1 MEASAPPPPPAPPED
16 VASSLDAVASAVG
29 AMDPVALASSID
41 YVLAPVTSAM
51 RREADAMRP
60 PPPRGPGA
68 PPASSASSIA
78 PAPAPAVPARVRA
91 SRRRALESALRCVAA
106 ATTRAGTCGGS
117 RESALD
123 LLLSVVAVL
132 GLPRESDSARA
143 ESSAEDEHV
152 RLAGVAAL
160 RSIIRALDDARDVPG
175 LAGDER
181 LPGLGYC
188 VSVLFGLASHE
199 ARLGAKGNRDVRT
212 GALRALTE
220 LVETVARVE
229 PDAMAFFLPGIV
241 SGFVGAVAAGA
252 GLSRGGGGG
261 GGAWAPLAA
270 RTKAAPRSGAA
281 EDSGALE
288 ACAQGLGAIV
298 ARCLPDEHFDAA
310 APPGSE
316 PPGASDADANA
327 KLFER
332 LRGELACDR
341 ERRRRE
347 RNPNGGANDEGKGPD
362 EEVSEASASEDAP
375 PTPASPS
382 SLRVAR
388 DAAWLRATAPR
399 VESALAPA
407 LTSLAAHPK
416 PAVRAAAALAAAR
429 VLAACRATL
438 PGEEHRKALYGL
450 LLSASRDPW
459 ANVRAIARRA
469 LGFDEAGLLV
479 ETPDKK
485 SPGDPKET
493 PIPSVRLDLDVAA
506 SALEDALVALPRAVR
521 AGAAAAVD
529 ASRARARG
537 DGRDGRRA
545 NDRGVAHAA
554 AHAEGR
560 RRGRRGVL
568 RVRRERRGAPETRG
582 PEGNRRERERG
593 GGETTAFSRIR
604 TRLPRTTPPRPQR
617 LSRRLRTRRPP
628 PPPPP
633 PPQPRNQNR
642 TRNRN
647 FAFLGVRPGSR
658 TSPTPRCTRRWRSS
672 PVGLVRTPA
681 RSTPSSPTASPRF
694 ATPRRTRT

>member
-1 MEASAPPPPPAPPED
+1 MEACAPTPPPGPPED

-60 PPPRGPGA
+60 PPPRTRR
-68 PPASSASSIA
+68 PPPRALDRPR
-78 PAPAPAVPARVRA
+78 PAPRCPRGARA

-143 ESSAEDEHV
+143 ESCAEDEHV

-160 RSIIRALDDARDVPG
+160 RSIVRALDDARDVPG
-175 LAGDER
+175 LAEDER

-252 GLSRGGGGG
+252 GAPPRGRRGRGVG
-261 GGAWAPLAA
+261 PLAA
-270 RTKAAPRSGAA
+270 RTKAAPRSGA

-407 LTSLAAHPK
+407 LTS
-416 PAVRAAAALAAAR
+416 
-429 VLAACRATL
+429 
-438 PGEEHRKALYGL
+438 
-450 LLSASRDPW
+450 
-459 ANVRAIARRA
+459 
-469 LGFDEAGLLV
+469 
-479 ETPDKK
+479 
-485 SPGDPKET
+485 SP
-493 PIPSVRLDLDVAA
+493 
-506 SALEDALVALPRAVR
+506 
-521 AGAAAAVD
+521 
-529 ASRARARG
+529 
-537 DGRDGRRA
+537 
-545 NDRGVAHAA
+545 
-554 AHAEGR
+554 
-560 RRGRRGVL
+560 
-568 RVRRERRGAPETRG
+568 
-582 PEGNRRERERG
+582 
-593 GGETTAFSRIR
+593 
-604 TRLPRTTPPRPQR
+604 
-617 LSRRLRTRRPP
+617 
-628 PPPPP
+628 
-633 PPQPRNQNR
+633 R
-642 TRNRN
+642 TRNRRCARRRRSPPRGSSRRVARR
-647 FAFLGVRPGSR
+647 FRAKSIGKRCTDSSSRRRVTRGRTSGRSRAERSGSTRPGY
-658 TSPTPRCTRRWRSS
+658 
-672 PVGLVRTPA
+672 
-681 RSTPSSPTASPRF
+681 
-694 ATPRRTRT
+694 